1 MYERLR
7 LLYLADEPC
16 DQVAGVS
23 FAGDPITP
31 PYPEL
36 CQTYVAY
43 LFGASGENGGTGIDS
58 PAHNL
63 GLSRGSY
70 AWNPLARM
78 RVMRLIR
85 KIDPGAV
92 CVHGAAARILGL
104 PAAHS
109 LGVPSRLVRAT
120 DMGQAL
126 TSELL
131 RPIIRA
137 DSHATRFITDSF
149 SAAQRL
155 VRQEQVSRDRIDVMP
170 WGVAPEHICHRD
182 ENSVAEA
189 KHRMGLSAHE
199 PVILAAGRSMRTQD
213 YETLL
218 FAVRQLSPHQKQVR
232 LVIWGAGEQSK
243 IDELRR
249 GIARHGIE
257 ENVILPPPSIS
268 LDSWIAAADV
278 GVVTSYVES
287 ISVYMLRYM
296 AAGLAICAVNVAGN
310 AELIRHGESG
320 YLVDFRDA
328 DQLAMFMTILLLS
341 PELAERFGEAA
352 RERVV
357 QNHAH
362 EKALHAR
369 NDYFRTLSYSHAH
382 SH

>member
-7 LLYLADEPC
+7 LLYLADGPC
-16 DQVAGVS
+16 DQVDGVA
-23 FAGDPITP
+23 FAGDPTTP
-31 PYPEL
+31 PYPET

-43 LFGASGENGGTGIDS
+43 LFGESVESGASECGS
-58 PAHNL
+58 PAYAL
-63 GLSRGSY
+63 RLSRSNWM
-70 AWNPLARM
+70 WNPLARL

-85 KIDPGAV
+85 KIDPGAI
-92 CVHGAAARILGL
+92 CTHGPVARILAL
-104 PAAHS
+104 SAAHS

-120 DMGQAL
+120 DMGQTL
-126 TSELL
+126 TSDLL

-137 DSHATRFITDSF
+137 DCHATRFITDSF

-155 VRQEQVSRDRIDVMP
+155 VRQEQVSRDRIEVMP
-170 WGVAPEHICHRD
+170 WGVAPEFICHRD
-182 ENSVAEA
+182 ETSVAEA

-199 PVILAAGRSMRTQD
+199 PVIIAAGCSMRTQD
-213 YETLL
+213 YETLF

-232 LVIWGAGEQSK
+232 LVIWGAGDQGK
-243 IDELRR
+243 IEELRS

-257 ENVILPPPSIS
+257 ENVILPPPSTP
-268 LDSWIAAADV
+268 LDSWIAAADM

-287 ISVYMLRYM
+287 ISGYMLRYM

-320 YLVDFRDA
+320 YLVDFRDS

-357 QNHAH
+357 QNHSF
-362 EKALHAR
+362 ERALHAR
-369 NDYFRTLSYSHAH
+369 NDYFRTLSYSHAR